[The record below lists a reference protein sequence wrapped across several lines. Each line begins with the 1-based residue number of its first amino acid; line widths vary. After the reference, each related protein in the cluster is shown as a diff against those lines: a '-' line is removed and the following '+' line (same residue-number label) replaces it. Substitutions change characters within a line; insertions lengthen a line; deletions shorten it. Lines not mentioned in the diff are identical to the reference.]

1 MVEQVDMMS
10 DESVEQDGIPEIAPD
25 RPEWLPEKFGNVE
38 DFVKSYGEL
47 EAKLGGTQQQTQT
60 NLNTNIPEDTQTPQD
75 NAPFKVGGV
84 DMGKFSQEYQS
95 TGGLSQTSYDE
106 LAEAGYSKD
115 IVDSYIGGVKAQSR
129 SEIDNL
135 KGIYDSVGGMENYN
149 QMVQWAA
156 SNMTSEEK
164 QSYNSINDS
173 GNMDAIRM
181 NIDSLRN
188 RYNKANGTDP
198 KLVRGETAPAT
209 GGKYESTAQIV
220 EAMKDPKYKN
230 DPAYRQEVYMK
241 LSRSSVI

>member
-10 DESVEQDGIPEIAPD
+10 DEAVEQEGIPEIASE

-47 EAKLGGTQQQTQT
+47 EAKLGGQETQT
-60 NLNTNIPEDTQTPQD
+60 NLNTNIPEGTPTPQD
-75 NAPFKVGGV
+75 GEPFKVGGV
-84 DMGKFSQEYQS
+84 DMGKYSQEYQS
-95 TGGLSQTSYDE
+95 TGGLSQDSYNE
-106 LAEAGYSKD
+106 LAEAGYTKQ

-156 SNMTSEEK
+156 SNMTPEEK
-164 QSYNSINDS
+164 ISYNSINDS

-181 NIDSLRN
+181 NINSLQT
-188 RYNKANGTDP
+188 RYSKANGIDP
-198 KLVRGETAPAT
+198 KLIRGETSPAT
-209 GGKYESTAQIV
+209 GSKYESTAQIV